1 MTTSS
6 LTIFSGFLLV
16 VVLVLAGFLIRRK
29 DEEQ

>member
-16 VVLVLAGFLIRRK
+16 VVLVLAGLVIRRK
-29 DEEQ
+29 DEDS